1 MSTYESNRYAFP
13 ASAITSGTFANA
25 RLSSGSVTQHVDLS
39 NLNAS
44 NLTSGTVP
52 DARVGSSSVNQHVDL
67 SNLNASNL
75 TSGTVPNARIS
86 SGSVTQHV
94 TAVTDARGSW
104 SPSSNWHSYTY
115 HQAKYV
121 KAGRVC
127 HISMRAQFSSS
138 SGGGSGSGENAEFYF
153 SGLPFTSWNGG
164 SPVGGGV
171 IQYPGGNWNGQ
182 AMVFANSNRIYI
194 LNDQDQYYNIGNYGS
209 NGGFIQ
215 RNYAQYPIYKNS
227 NVRYIYMNLTYIT
240 AS

>member
-1 MSTYESNRYAFP
+1 MSTYEANRYSFP
-13 ASAITSGTFANA
+13 ASAIASGTLADARIPNLATSKITSGTFADA
-25 RLSSGSVTQHVDLS
+25 RLSSSSVT
-39 NLNAS
+39 
-44 NLTSGTVP
+44 
-52 DARVGSSSVNQHVDL
+52 QHVDL

-104 SPSSNWHSYTY
+104 SPGSNYHGYSF

-121 KAGRVC
+121 KTGRLC
-127 HISMRAQFSSS
+127 HISMRAQFTSS
-138 SGGGSGSGENAEFYF
+138 SGGGSGSGENAPFYF
-153 SGLPFTSWNGG
+153 TGLPFTSWNGG

-171 IQYPGGNWNGQ
+171 VQYPGGNWNGQ
-182 AMVFANSNRIYI
+182 AMVFANSTRIYL
-194 LNDQDQYYNIGNYGS
+194 LNDQDQYYNINNYGA

-215 RNYAQYPIYKNS
+215 RNYSAYPAYKNS
-227 NVRYIYMNLTYIT
+227 NARYIYMNLTYIT

>member
-1 MSTYESNRYAFP
+1 MSTYEANRYAFP

-25 RLSSGSVTQHVDLS
+25 RLSSGSVTQHVDLTS
-39 NLNAS
+39 LSAD

-52 DARVGSSSVNQHVDL
+52 SARL
-67 SNLNASNL
+67 SLGESDIPNLATSKI
-75 TSGTVPNARIS
+75 TSGTFDNARIS

-104 SPSSNWHSYTY
+104 SPSSNYHGYSY

-121 KAGRVC
+121 KTGRIC
-127 HISMRAQFSSS
+127 HVSMRAQFTSS

-153 SGLPFTSWNGG
+153 GGLPFTSWNGG
-164 SPVGGGV
+164 SPVGGGI
-171 IQYPGGNWNGQ
+171 IQYPGNWNGQ

-194 LNDQDQYYNIGNYGS
+194 LNDQDQYYNIGNYGT

-215 RNYAQYPIYKNS
+215 RNYSSYPIYKTS
-227 NVRYIYMNLTYIT
+227 SARYIYMNLTYIT